1 MAGYTRQSVAD
12 IINGANIT
20 APPLNAEFNQ
30 LLAAFNSSTGHTH
43 DGSTGSAPKLPLTTS
58 VSGYLPV
65 VHGGVGGRNNT
76 TATADPATT
85 NDNTE
90 GYAPGSIWINANTG
104 YTHLCLFNTTNNA
117 NWVTIAAISNTNI
130 IAPKVTNTV
139 DVGTSTLQFKDI
151 YADGVGYIDNISS
164 ETMSSTGDTSVGGVL
179 AVTGNATVGG
189 TLGVTGNS
197 TLASLGVTTTLTVG
211 GGVGITGATIMSG
224 NLTVNGNTI
233 IGNAASDT
241 VTVTADVASHLIPS
255 ADSTYDLG
263 ATGSE
268 WRDLYIDGTAK
279 IDALEADTANIDG
292 GSVDGTTVGAGTP
305 ASGSFAGLT
314 ATGTVNLSG
323 ATVSNLGAVTTADIN
338 GGTIDGVTIG
348 TNSAVTDLRVDN
360 LKVDGNA
367 ITSTNTNGN
376 IDLTPA
382 GTGEVNIS
390 KVDID
395 SGAIDNTVIGASTAV
410 AGSFTTV
417 STTGQA
423 TLATVDINGGAI
435 DGTAIGGS
443 SASSGAFTTVTASG
457 GFSGAISGNV
467 TGNVTG
473 NLTGD
478 VTGDVTGDL
487 TGNVTA
493 SSGSS
498 TFTNVVVNGTLNMNA
513 GTTATIENLTA
524 PTNANDAATKAYVD
538 GEISTLIGDAGA
550 GLNTLGELAD
560 ALNDDD
566 DFSATVT
573 ASIATKLPKAGGT
586 MSGVIAMG
594 SNKITG
600 VTDPTANQDAS
611 TKAYTD
617 AQRDTRVAKSGDTMS
632 GALAMGSNKITGLG
646 TPTAGTDATNKT
658 YVDTIHGSA
667 VAAATSA
674 TNASN
679 SQTAAANSASAASTS
694 ETNAANS
701 ATSAAASFD
710 LFDDRFLGAKSS
722 APTVDNDGG
731 SLVVGTLYFDTT
743 AQIMKVY
750 GASGWQSAGS
760 AVNGTSERYKYVAT
774 SNQTTF
780 SGADANSNALGY
792 DAGFLDVFLSG
803 IRLVN
808 GTDFTATSGTSIQLA
823 SGAATGDILEI
834 VTYGTFVLSNQSI
847 TDMTDVNT
855 GGVSTNDVLAYNGTN
870 FVPVS
875 TLTGFTAAGLTMTGA
890 LTTNSTI
897 DGRDVATDGTKLDGV
912 EPLADVTDATN
923 VTAAGA
929 LMDSEL
935 TAIASVKALN
945 QGVATTDDPTFTNT
959 QLAAIAQ
966 SKSDTAVDVFVYDTS
981 KDSDGGAWRH
991 RTQNTSWYNETL
1003 NTSTRGARKEFP
1015 SVAVIVASVG
1025 RVTIYDGDDPDM
1037 PMWMVFPPSGILDW
1051 PTSTLTDISVTAL
1064 NGQIVTGGNDGG
1076 LVWKFISDYIDILY
1090 NGNFTITSDRT
1101 IAGRSDTTSYTSG
1114 GGNNF
1119 FIVNYDINDVAMTVL
1134 PNAPID
1140 ADTGLPV
1147 PTIAVATNGG
1157 VSVIKDDGT
1166 VVDIINTQDGS
1177 TFNFCMDVHFRSD
1190 GGLVWSADSAGNV
1203 AAPRFIQV
1211 LHQIPSADFSHP
1223 TVAASSNIDEFYSRS
1238 TTSQGDF
1245 KFLSANGVKALQNS
1259 TGRTNVGTVDGLSSF
1274 AYNKTTP
1281 EEGLGNYITAD
1292 YNTGWMNGDIKLAT
1306 LSDTDDTNVTG
1317 SELVTNGTFD
1327 SDVNNWNT
1335 SFGSTITWNSG
1346 SQTAT
1351 VTSNGSNSWNGATQY
1366 ITGLTVGKTYVLT
1379 ADIITSNNW
1388 GSINF
1393 ASGADSGVK
1402 YGSYSSW
1409 NGGSTFPLKAQAQF
1423 TATATSVTVSIDSL
1437 NTTNA
1442 TVTEVDNISVRLTE
1456 EDRSVNGKGLQ
1467 VFGTVT
1473 KTAVATGADLV
1484 AYSGFNSTAG
1494 YSPNGTRLQQPYN
1507 AGYDFTGDFSISYW
1521 VKGSGQDTSIHW
1533 SDASGNDGWMIY
1545 HNASTS
1551 YFIDGTW
1558 DSYSAYQQ
1566 VNSVTSLTGAW
1577 TRVDYVRRGG
1587 SLYYYLDAVLKHT
1600 YNSIGGWALTNTTA
1614 HQLAVYAGNTTNAF
1628 ALLRIS
1634 ATAPTAEQIAKMY
1647 HDEKQLFQENAKATL
1662 YGTSDNVTALAY
1674 DDDTELLH
1682 VGTSAGRSVFQGLR
1696 RVDNTTD
1703 AVGSAI
1709 SASNGLVAED

>member
-104 YTHLCLFNTTNNA
+104 YTHMCLFNTTNNA

-130 IAPKVTNTV
+130 IAPKATNTV
-139 DVGTSTLQFKDI
+139 DLGTSTLQFKNI
-151 YADGVGYIDNISS
+151 YVDGVGYIDDIDAETISS
-164 ETMSSTGDTSVGGVL
+164 SGNTDVGGL
-179 AVTGNATVGG
+179 LTVTGNATVGG
-189 TLGVTGNS
+189 TFGVTGLS

-211 GGVGITGATIMSG
+211 GSVGITGATIMSG
-224 NLTVNGNTI
+224 NLTVNGNTV

-241 VTVTADVASHLIPS
+241 VTVTADVASNLIPS

-292 GSVDGTTVGAGTP
+292 GSVDGTSIGAGTP
-305 ASGSFAGLT
+305 SSGSFAGLT

-338 GGTIDGVTIG
+338 GGTVDGVTIG

-390 KVDID
+390 KVDIN
-395 SGAIDNTVIGASTAV
+395 SGAIDNTVIGATTAV

-417 STTGQA
+417 STSGQA

-467 TGNVTG
+467 TGNVSG

-646 TPTAGTDATNKT
+646 TPTAGTDATTKT

-679 SQTAAANSASAASTS
+679 SQTAAANSASAALASK
-694 ETNAANS
+694 NAALVSQN
-701 ATSAAASFD
+701 AAAASYD

-722 APTVDNDGG
+722 APTQDNDGG

-774 SNQTTF
+774 NNQTTF
-780 SGADANSNALGY
+780 TGADANSNALGY

-823 SGAATGDILEI
+823 SGAATGDILEV

-855 GGVSTNDVLAYNGTN
+855 GGVSTNDILAYNGTN
-870 FVPVS
+870 FVPIDNP
-875 TLTGFTAAGLTMTGA
+875 TLGSVTATSLKTTDFINIQVDDAQLYFTNAANNRYNLFERDASNNFYLKHFDGSSVVTDLTFNSAGAATFSSDVHADSFSLNDDKYMFFGTSDDARIHFDGTDSLYITCSNGTADKLKTNANTTMMMQANGNQLFTMYANNEVVVNEDSNDINFRVESNNQTHMLFVDGGNNRVGVGGVVAPSDVLQVHSGAAGRSIFRHASGDGGVTITGSGSGSAASLVFGNNWDNDAGSNFVEEYRLYMDGADDSLKFKYNANQNTALTLSNAGKATFSSSVFATNFNFTTAPNYAGTSLGIYNSGTWLNTSANTTGFLGVGGSGMLSWHTGGVNLVGSVIINEAGADADFRVESNNRSHMLFVDASADGVGIGDGSVQSNGLRISSSTG
-890 LTTNSTI
+890 TTNAVDTKLYLNARSSGTTTTGFGPGIVFAGDRNGDSGTQQMAQINAVAEVNSGTTLSSGLQFQTATSGVNSEKMRIQNDGKIRLGNIGDHVMVDVTGSNAALQLIDNNQSNPPTLRGNGPNFTIENQGFNRIAAYDGSTVI
-897 DGRDVATDGTKLDGV
+897 NDDGRDQDFRVESDANSNALFLDAEKNVVSLGTNAINSAFVDNQYVGLQIGTPGV
-912 EPLADVTDATN
+912 DN
-923 VTAAGA
+923 
-929 LMDSEL
+929 
-935 TAIASVKALN
+935 
-945 QGVATTDDPTFTNT
+945 F
-959 QLAAIAQ
+959 
-966 SKSDTAVDVFVYDTS
+966 
-981 KDSDGGAWRH
+981 GGH
-991 RTQNTSWYNETL
+991 M
-1003 NTSTRGARKEFP
+1003 F
-1015 SVAVIVASVG
+1015 
-1025 RVTIYDGDDPDM
+1025 M
-1037 PMWMVFPPSGILDW
+1037 
-1051 PTSTLTDISVTAL
+1051 
-1064 NGQIVTGGNDGG
+1064 
-1076 LVWKFISDYIDILY
+1076 
-1090 NGNFTITSDRT
+1090 
-1101 IAGRSDTTSYTSG
+1101 
-1114 GGNNF
+1114 
-1119 FIVNYDINDVAMTVL
+1119 
-1134 PNAPID
+1134 
-1140 ADTGLPV
+1140 
-1147 PTIAVATNGG
+1147 
-1157 VSVIKDDGT
+1157 
-1166 VVDIINTQDGS
+1166 
-1177 TFNFCMDVHFRSD
+1177 
-1190 GGLVWSADSAGNV
+1190 
-1203 AAPRFIQV
+1203 
-1211 LHQIPSADFSHP
+1211 
-1223 TVAASSNIDEFYSRS
+1223 
-1238 TTSQGDF
+1238 
-1245 KFLSANGVKALQNS
+1245 
-1259 TGRTNVGTVDGLSSF
+1259 
-1274 AYNKTTP
+1274 
-1281 EEGLGNYITAD
+1281 
-1292 YNTGWMNGDIKLAT
+1292 
-1306 LSDTDDTNVTG
+1306 
-1317 SELVTNGTFD
+1317 
-1327 SDVNNWNT
+1327 
-1335 SFGSTITWNSG
+1335 
-1346 SQTAT
+1346 SQTAPQ
-1351 VTSNGSNSWNGATQY
+1351 NEWM
-1366 ITGLTVGKTYVLT
+1366 
-1379 ADIITSNNW
+1379 DII
-1388 GSINF
+1388 
-1393 ASGADSGVK
+1393 GVHDK
-1402 YGSYSSW
+1402 
-1409 NGGSTFPLKAQAQF
+1409 
-1423 TATATSVTVSIDSL
+1423 
-1437 NTTNA
+1437 NA
-1442 TVTEVDNISVRLTE
+1442 TGVYFTIHIVR
-1456 EDRSVNGKGLQ
+1456 
-1467 VFGTVT
+1467 
-1473 KTAVATGADLV
+1473 
-1484 AYSGFNSTAG
+1484 
-1494 YSPNGTRLQQPYN
+1494 
-1507 AGYDFTGDFSISYW
+1507 TGD
-1521 VKGSGQDTSIHW
+1521 Q
-1533 SDASGNDGWMIY
+1533 NR
-1545 HNASTS
+1545 
-1551 YFIDGTW
+1551 
-1558 DSYSAYQQ
+1558 SYSANVRYAYNQAFTLITVSQQ
-1566 VNSVTSLTGAW
+1566 NTVVEYRVTNANVLQY
-1577 TRVDYVRRGG
+1577 RV
-1587 SLYYYLDAVLKHT
+1587 
-1600 YNSIGGWALTNTTA
+1600 TTA
-1614 HQLAVYAGNTTNAF
+1614 GPYFVNLTV
-1628 ALLRIS
+1628 
-1634 ATAPTAEQIAKMY
+1634 M
-1647 HDEKQLFQENAKATL
+1647 
-1662 YGTSDNVTALAY
+1662 
-1674 DDDTELLH
+1674 
-1682 VGTSAGRSVFQGLR
+1682 SAG
-1696 RVDNTTD
+1696 
-1703 AVGSAI
+1703 
-1709 SASNGLVAED
+1709 

>member
-1 MAGYTRQSVAD
+1 MAGYTRQSIAD

-20 APPLNAEFNQ
+20 APPINAEFNQ
-30 LLAAFNSSTGHTH
+30 LLAAFNASSGHTH
-43 DGSTGSAPKLPLTTS
+43 DGSTGSAPQLPLTTS

-65 VHGGVGGRNNT
+65 ANGGVGGRNNT
-76 TATADPATT
+76 TATSDPATS
-85 NDNTE
+85 NDNTQ
-90 GYAPGSIWINANTG
+90 GYAPGSLWINANTG
-104 YTHLCLFNTTNNA
+104 YTHMCLFNTTNNA

-130 IAPKVTNTV
+130 IAPKATNTV

-151 YADGVGYIDNISS
+151 YADGVGYIDTISS
-164 ETMSSTGDTSVGGVL
+164 ETMSSTGNASVGGAL
-179 AVTGNATVGG
+179 AVTGNTTLGG
-189 TLGVTGNS
+189 TLGVTGLS
-197 TLASLGVTTTLTVG
+197 TLASLGVTNNLTVG
-211 GGVGITGATIMSG
+211 GGVGITGATVMSG
-224 NLTVNGNTI
+224 NLTVNGNTV

-241 VTVTADVASHLIPS
+241 VTVTADVASNLIPS

-292 GSVDGTTVGAGTP
+292 GSVDGTVVGAGTP
-305 ASGSFAGLT
+305 AAGSFAGLT
-314 ATGTVNLSG
+314 ATGTVNFSG

-390 KVDID
+390 KVDIN
-395 SGAIDNTVIGASTAV
+395 SGAIDNTVIGATTAV

-478 VTGDVTGDL
+478 VTGDVTGGL

-513 GTTATIENLTA
+513 GTTATIQNLTA

-538 GEISTLIGDAGA
+538 GEISTLVGDAGA

-566 DFSATVT
+566 SFSATVT

-586 MSGVIAMG
+586 MSGEIAMG

-646 TPTAGTDATNKT
+646 TPTAGTDATTKT

-750 GASGWQSAGS
+750 GSSGWQSAGS

-780 SGADANSNALGY
+780 SGADANTNSLGY
-792 DAGFLDVFLSG
+792 DAGFLDVYLSG
-803 IRLVN
+803 IKLVN
-808 GTDFTATSGTSIQLA
+808 GTDFTASSGTSIQLA
-823 SGAATGDILEI
+823 SGAATGDILEV

-855 GGVSTNDVLAYNGTN
+855 GGVSTNDILAYNGTN
-870 FVPVS
+870 FVPIDNPTFVS
-875 TLTGFTAAGLTMTGA
+875 ANSGLFIGPLTGNVTGNLTGNVTG
-890 LTTNSTI
+890 
-897 DGRDVATDGTKLDGV
+897 
-912 EPLADVTDATN
+912 N
-923 VTAAGA
+923 VTA
-929 LMDSEL
+929 SEL
-935 TAIASVKALN
+935 
-945 QGVATTDDPTFTNT
+945 D
-959 QLAAIAQ
+959 LAAIAQ

-1003 NTSTRGARKEFP
+1003 STSTRGATKKFP
-1015 SVAVIVASVG
+1015 SVAVIVAESNQ
-1025 RVTIYDGDDPDM
+1025 VTIYDGDDPDM
-1037 PMWMVFPPSGILDW
+1037 PMWMVFNGSSSQALK
-1051 PTSTLTDISVTAL
+1051 STTVSSVVML
-1064 NGQIVTGGNDGG
+1064 NGLLCANGTVGTGIIRIGFLEDNANQIFSNDRQRDFLGPLSERNNTLGYGSIISAGGG
-1076 LVWKFISDYIDILY
+1076 LVND
-1090 NGNFTITSDRT
+1090 N
-1101 IAGRSDTTSYTSG
+1101 
-1114 GGNNF
+1114 
-1119 FIVNYDINDVAMTVL
+1119 INDVAMTVL

-1147 PTIAVATNGG
+1147 PTIAVATDGG

-1166 VVDIINTQDGS
+1166 VVDITHSSGNVIQAVALYGEWLYVSQPNSAVWGAISYGKIPNANVALNTWRSSLDGLDNHQIYH
-1177 TFNFCMDVHFRSD
+1177 TVKPNIPSD
-1190 GGLVWSADSAGNV
+1190 DITALLPNDFGFTQGLVRADI
-1203 AAPRFIQV
+1203 PRDVTFRTGMTSLI
-1211 LHQIPSADFSHP
+1211 
-1223 TVAASSNIDEFYSRS
+1223 AS
-1238 TTSQGDF
+1238 
-1245 KFLSANGVKALQNS
+1245 
-1259 TGRTNVGTVDGLSSF
+1259 
-1274 AYNKTTP
+1274 
-1281 EEGLGNYITAD
+1281 D

-1306 LSDTDDTNVTG
+1306 LSDTDTTNVTG
-1317 SELVTNGTFD
+1317 SELVTNGTFASNTTGWTD
-1327 SDVNNWNT
+1327 YTSIYMTVSHASGVARLTHANNW
-1335 SFGSTITWNSG
+1335 SGWYGIGQDIT
-1346 SQTAT
+1346 T
-1351 VTSNGSNSWNGATQY
+1351 V
-1366 ITGLTVGKTYVLT
+1366 VGKTYV
-1379 ADIITSNNW
+1379 
-1388 GSINF
+1388 
-1393 ASGADSGVK
+1393 ASYDVTESDSGNMQGSHFYLGESTVL
-1402 YGSYSSW
+1402 YGVSGSYEKS
-1409 NGGSTFPLKAQAQF
+1409 GTITVTFV
-1423 TATATSVTVSIDSL
+1423 ATST
-1437 NTTNA
+1437 TTNIR
-1442 TVTEVDNISVRLTE
+1442 TGHGGVGVGSGDYYTIDNFSVRLAE
-1456 EDRSVNGKGLQ
+1456 EDRSVNGNGLQ

-1484 AYSGFNSTAG
+1484 GYSGFSSSN
-1494 YSPNGTRLQQPYN
+1494 YLEQPYN
-1507 AGYDFTGDFSISYW
+1507 SDLDFGTGDFSIIGW
-1521 VKGSGQDTSIHW
+1521 VKISNTTANNIWFSRSNPVTASANRILCKVYLGKAEIQLGDTGFTSTSIV
-1533 SDASGNDGWMIY
+1533 G
-1545 HNASTS
+1545 
-1551 YFIDGTW
+1551 DGTW
-1558 DSYSAYQQ
+1558 NHCVFTRAGGTVSCFVNGVLETSGTSTIDTTDTSAETTIGVLNY
-1566 VNSVTSLTGAW
+1566 NKSLDFGS
-1577 TRVDYVRRGG
+1577 G
-1587 SLYYYLDAVLKHT
+1587 SL
-1600 YNSIGGWALTNTTA
+1600 AL
-1614 HQLAVYAGNTTNAF
+1614 F
-1628 ALLRIS
+1628 RIS
-1634 ATAPTAEQIAKMY
+1634 ATAPSPEQIAKMY
-1647 HDEKQLFQENAKATL
+1647 NDEKHLFQDGAQATL
-1662 YGTSDNVTALAY
+1662 YGTSDSVTALAY

-1682 VGTSAGRSVFQGLR
+1682 AGTSAGRSVFQGLR
-1696 RVDNTTD
+1696 RVENTTD

>member
-1 MAGYTRQSVAD
+1 MAGYIRQSVAD

-43 DGSTGSAPKLPLTTS
+43 DGSTGNAPKLPLTTS

-104 YTHLCLFNTTNNA
+104 YTHMCLFNTTNNA

-130 IAPKVTNTV
+130 IAPKATNTV

-151 YADGVGYIDNISS
+151 YIDGVGYIDDINA
-164 ETMSSTGDTSVGGVL
+164 ETMSSTGNTDVGGIL

-189 TLGVTGNS
+189 TFGVTGLS

-211 GGVGITGATIMSG
+211 GSVGITGATIMSG

-241 VTVTADVASHLIPS
+241 VTITADIASHLIPS

-292 GSVDGTTVGAGTP
+292 GSVDGTSIGAGTP
-305 ASGSFAGLT
+305 SSGSFAGLT

-390 KVDID
+390 KVDIN
-395 SGAIDNTVIGASTAV
+395 SGAIDNTVIGATTAV

-417 STTGQA
+417 STSGQA
-423 TLATVDINGGAI
+423 TLASVDINGGAI

-443 SASSGAFTTVTASG
+443 TPSSGAFTTVSASG

-467 TGNVTG
+467 TGNVSG

-701 ATSAAASFD
+701 ATSAAASYD

-722 APTVDNDGG
+722 APTTDNDGG

-774 SNQTTF
+774 NNQTTF
-780 SGADANSNALGY
+780 TGADANTNSLGY

-823 SGAATGDILEI
+823 SGAATGDILEV

-855 GGVSTNDVLAYNGTN
+855 GGVSTNDILAYNGTN

-875 TLTGFTAAGLTMTGA
+875 TLTGFTATGLTMTGA

-912 EPLADVTDATN
+912 EPLADVTDTTN

-929 LMDSEL
+929 VMDSEL

-1003 NTSTRGARKEFP
+1003 NTSTRGATKKFP
-1015 SVAVIVASVG
+1015 SVAVIALETNKT
-1025 RVTIYDGDDPDM
+1025 TIYDGDDPDM
-1037 PMWMVFPPSGILDW
+1037 PMWMTFINAGSGSGIMLGENANKC
-1051 PTSTLTDISVTAL
+1051 VTML
-1064 NGQIVTGGNDGG
+1064 NGIIAVGSAPHDFYVVNFIKDNGGQYSNNSAISGYFKGNIAQRNVTTMGFNVGTLPNI
-1076 LVWKFISDYIDILY
+1076 IS
-1090 NGNFTITSDRT
+1090 RT
-1101 IAGRSDTTSYTSG
+1101 
-1114 GGNNF
+1114 
-1119 FIVNYDINDVAMTVL
+1119 INDVAMTVL

-1157 VSVIKDDGT
+1157 VSVIKDDGS
-1166 VVDIINTQDGS
+1166 VVDIINTQDSS

-1211 LHQIPSADFSHP
+1211 LHEIPSADFSHP
-1223 TVAASSNIDEFYSRS
+1223 SVASSSNIDEFYSRS

-1245 KFLSANGVKALQNS
+1245 KFISANGVKALQNS

-1281 EEGLGNYITAD
+1281 EEGLGNYITSD

-1306 LSDTDDTNVTG
+1306 LSDTDDTNISASG
-1317 SELVTNGTFD
+1317 NTNLL
-1327 SDVNNWNT
+1327 
-1335 SFGSTITWNSG
+1335 SG
-1346 SQTAT
+1346 GWTN
-1351 VTSNGSNSWNGATQY
+1351 NGSFPYETFTTSGLNITSAINTTAYGAANRVWTA
-1366 ITGLTVGKTYVLT
+1366 VAGKTYTAYFDLT
-1379 ADIITSNNW
+1379 LNSGTAPTLFVQTSSSYGNGVNYQTV
-1388 GSINF
+1388 N
-1393 ASGADSGVK
+1393 GANSF
-1402 YGSYSSW
+1402 
-1409 NGGSTFPLKAQAQF
+1409 TF
-1423 TATATSVTVSIDSL
+1423 TATMSTSSYFSFSVSNGVATNFSVANLELYEGGV
-1437 NTTNA
+1437 A
-1442 TVTEVDNISVRLTE
+1442 
-1456 EDRSVNGKGLQ
+1456 DRSVNGTGLS
-1467 VFGTVT
+1467 VFGTVN

-1484 AYSGFNSTAG
+1484 GYSGWSASN
-1494 YSPNGTRLQQPYN
+1494 YLEQPTN
-1507 AGYDFTGDFSISYW
+1507 PDI
-1521 VKGSGQDTSIHW
+1521 
-1533 SDASGNDGWMIY
+1533 
-1545 HNASTS
+1545 
-1551 YFIDGTW
+1551 
-1558 DSYSAYQQ
+1558 
-1566 VNSVTSLTGAW
+1566 TSLTSFAFTGWFKTTMTGNGYLFSLGGGGVNARGLAVASTGGVLYTW
-1577 TRVDYVRRGG
+1577 DPTNGQDLFTTVVNDGSWHQVTFITTPTTRVVYIDGK
-1587 SLYYYLDAVLKHT
+1587 LDISRAVSAYT
-1600 YNSIGGWALTNTTA
+1600 TPANSQYRVGVFRESTGTINNIFDGQHAL
-1614 HQLAVYAGNTTNAF
+1614 QRF
-1628 ALLRIS
+1628 S
-1634 ATAPTAEQIAKMY
+1634 ATIPTAEQIKKMY
-1647 HDEKQLFQENAKATL
+1647 NDEKHLFQENAKATL
-1662 YGTSDNVTALAY
+1662 YGTSDAVTALAY

>member
-1 MAGYTRQSVAD
+1 MAGYTRQSIAD

-20 APPLNAEFNQ
+20 APPINAEFNQ
-30 LLAAFNSSTGHTH
+30 LLAAFNASSGHTH
-43 DGSTGSAPKLPLTTS
+43 DGSTGSAPQLPLTTS

-65 VHGGVGGRNNT
+65 ANGGVGGRNNT
-76 TATADPATT
+76 TATSDPATS
-85 NDNTE
+85 NDNTQ
-90 GYAPGSIWINANTG
+90 GYAPGSLWINANTG
-104 YTHLCLFNTTNNA
+104 YTHMCLFNTTNNA

-130 IAPKVTNTV
+130 IAPKATNTV
-139 DVGTSTLQFKDI
+139 DVGTSTLQFKNI
-151 YADGVGYIDNISS
+151 YADGVGYIDTISS
-164 ETMSSTGDTSVGGVL
+164 ETMSSTGNASVGGAL
-179 AVTGNATVGG
+179 AVTGNTTLGG
-189 TLGVTGNS
+189 TLGVTGLS
-197 TLASLGVTTTLTVG
+197 TLASLGVTNNLTVG
-211 GGVGITGATIMSG
+211 GGVGITGATVMSG
-224 NLTVNGNTI
+224 NLTVNGNTV

-241 VTVTADVASHLIPS
+241 VTVTADVASNLIPS

-292 GSVDGTTVGAGTP
+292 GSVDGTVVGAGTP

-314 ATGTVNLSG
+314 ATGTVNFSG

-390 KVDID
+390 KVDIN
-395 SGAIDNTVIGASTAV
+395 SGAIDNTVIGATTAV

-513 GTTATIENLTA
+513 GTTATIQNLTA

-538 GEISTLIGDAGA
+538 GEISTLVGDAGA

-566 DFSATVT
+566 SFSATVT

-586 MSGVIAMG
+586 MSGAIAMG

-617 AQRDTRVAKSGDTMS
+617 AQRDTRIAKSGDTMS

-646 TPTAGTDATNKT
+646 TPTAGTDATTKT

-679 SQTAAANSASAASTS
+679 SQTAAANSASAALVSK
-694 ETNAANS
+694 NAALVSQN
-701 ATSAAASFD
+701 AAAASYD

-731 SLVVGTLYFDTT
+731 SLAVGTLYFDTT

-774 SNQTTF
+774 NNQTTF
-780 SGADANSNALGY
+780 SGADANTNSLGY
-792 DAGFLDVFLSG
+792 DAGFLDVYLSG
-803 IRLVN
+803 IKLVN
-808 GTDFTATSGTSIQLA
+808 GTDFTASSGTSIQLA
-823 SGAATGDILEI
+823 SGAATGDILEV

-875 TLTGFTAAGLTMTGA
+875 TLTGFTAAGLAMTGA
-890 LTTNSTI
+890 ITTNSTV
-897 DGRDVATDGTKLDGV
+897 DGRDVATDGTKLDGI
-912 EPLADVTDATN
+912 EASADVTDTAN
-923 VTAAGA
+923 VTAAGG

-966 SKSDTAVDVFVYDTS
+966 SKSDTAVDVFVYDTR
-981 KDSDGGAWRH
+981 KDSDGGAWRN
-991 RTQNTSWYNETL
+991 RTQNTSWYNEAL
-1003 NTSTRGARKEFP
+1003 NTSTRGATKKFP
-1015 SVAVIVASVG
+1015 SVAVIVAESDT
-1025 RVTIYDGDDPDM
+1025 VTIYDGDDPSM
-1037 PMWMVFPPSGILDW
+1037 PMWMVF
-1051 PTSTLTDISVTAL
+1051 
-1064 NGQIVTGGNDGG
+1064 N
-1076 LVWKFISDYIDILY
+1076 
-1090 NGNFTITSDRT
+1090 
-1101 IAGRSDTTSYTSG
+1101 SG
-1114 GGNNF
+1114 GGSFSDHNLLGPAGTLSGVRVVNGLLAVCKKGGGHSLVLLD
-1119 FIVNYDINDVAMTVL
+1119 FIKESSEILRVSNDAGLRGFHSTKAFSERNVQSGEHNGTLRQLASNIANDIAMTVL
-1134 PNAPID
+1134 PNALID

-1147 PTIAVATNGG
+1147 PTIVVQTAAGT
-1157 VSVIKDDGT
+1157 SVIKDNGT
-1166 VVDIINTQDGS
+1166 VVTGVHLLNLDSIDITDDYRIVASRQPSSGSGFYSGPSLIGITTGFSIVATYQYDDSTVPAFRTGS
-1177 TFNFCMDVHFRSD
+1177 TNPRVVEGAHGSD
-1190 GGLVWSADSAGNV
+1190 IGLV
-1203 AAPRFIQV
+1203 
-1211 LHQIPSADFSHP
+1211 LL
-1223 TVAASSNIDEFYSRS
+1223 DEN
-1238 TTSQGDF
+1238 
-1245 KFLSANGVKALQNS
+1245 LSAPVAGSV
-1259 TGRTNVGTVDGLSSF
+1259 
-1274 AYNKTTP
+1274 AYI
-1281 EEGLGNYITAD
+1281 ESD

-1317 SELVTNGTFD
+1317 TSKLTNDLMTGFTASGGVSGVMTVNANGTVTIGNGNGTAD
-1327 SDVNNWNT
+1327 
-1335 SFGSTITWNSG
+1335 GYLHSTAFTC
-1346 SQTAT
+1346 
-1351 VTSNGSNSWNGATQY
+1351 V
-1366 ITGLTVGKTYVLT
+1366 VGKTYVI
-1379 ADIITSNNW
+1379 DIQT
-1388 GSINF
+1388 
-1393 ASGADSGVK
+1393 SGVTGTGIGLYLNSANGPEGYLWNRTK
-1402 YGSYSSW
+1402 TFVATQTNNTFFLYRFRSHNGSGTI
-1409 NGGSTFPLKAQAQF
+1409 NKIVIREAEA
-1423 TATATSVTVSIDSL
+1423 
-1437 NTTNA
+1437 
-1442 TVTEVDNISVRLTE
+1442 
-1456 EDRSVNGKGLQ
+1456 DRSVNNNGLQ

-1484 AYSGFNSTAG
+1484 AYSGFSASN
-1494 YSPNGTRLQQPYN
+1494 YLEQPYN
-1507 AGYDFTGDFSISYW
+1507 STLNFGTGDFSIMGWLKGNSLMVFHRGLIRLEFQSNKPRMLLVDSNSNTLSHLSGTVFDTTTW
-1521 VKGSGQDTSIHW
+1521 HCINIVKSGVS
-1533 SDASGNDGWMIY
+1533 ASM
-1545 HNASTS
+1545 
-1551 YFIDGTW
+1551 FIDG
-1558 DSYSAYQQ
+1558 
-1566 VNSVTSLTGAW
+1566 
-1577 TRVDYVRRGG
+1577 
-1587 SLYYYLDAVLKHT
+1587 VLSGT
-1600 YNSIGGWALTNTTA
+1600 ITNNSIGNFTEANAVTTIGNRNNHTEPFNGSLALW
-1614 HQLAVYAGNTTNAF
+1614 
-1628 ALLRIS
+1628 RIS
-1634 ATAPTAEQIAKMY
+1634 ATAPTAKQIAKIY
-1647 HDEKQLFQENAKATL
+1647 TDEKHLFQENAKATL
-1662 YGTSDNVTALAY
+1662 YGSSDAVTALAY

-1682 VGTSAGRSVFQGLR
+1682 AGTSAGRSVFQGLR
-1696 RVDNTTD
+1696 RVENTTD